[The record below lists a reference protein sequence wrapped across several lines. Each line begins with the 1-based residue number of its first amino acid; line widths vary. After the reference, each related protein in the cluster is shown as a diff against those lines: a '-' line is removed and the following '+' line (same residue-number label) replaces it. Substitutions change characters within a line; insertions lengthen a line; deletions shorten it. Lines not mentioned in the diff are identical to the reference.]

1 MKKFFSILFL
11 LFCSI
16 ANACDVCGCQLGG
29 LYFGI
34 MPHFNSHY
42 VGIRYSQAR
51 FNASIIYNNDLE
63 ENEFSDDLFTKTEIL
78 GRITLSKRLQLNV
91 TIPYIYNTM
100 KGTHQTLSFSGIGD
114 PSLLL
119 YFNPLTK
126 NSSNEMITFSQETR
140 LQHSLLLGGGVKFPL
155 GRFNRLDQGEVVNRN
170 FQVGS
175 GSTDVILTAN
185 YTATYNKFGV
195 NLESAYKVN
204 TENSAG
210 YEFGNQYNAMGN
222 LFYWITT
229 QEVSIIP
236 MAGVIYE
243 QGETHLD
250 NGILQVNTGGNATMG
265 TVGVQLFRNQF
276 ALAASFQTPLSQNY
290 NSDAISN
297 ITSKNRISVG
307 VTYNF
312 MVRKNNMIPLIPAE

>member
-1 MKKFFSILFL
+1 MKKSLLILFL

-51 FNASIIYNNDLE
+51 FNASIMYNNDLLE
-63 ENEFSDDLFTKTEIL
+63 DEFSNDLFTKTEIL
-78 GRITLSKRLQLNV
+78 GRISLSKRVQLNA

-100 KGTHQTLSFSGIGD
+100 EGSHQTLAFSGIGD
-114 PSLLL
+114 PSVLL

-126 NSSNEMITFSQETR
+126 STSNEMITFSKGTKW
-140 LQHSLLLGGGVKFPL
+140 QHSLLLGGGVKLPL
-155 GRFNRLDQGEVVNRN
+155 GKFNRLDQGEVVNRN

-175 GSTDVILTAN
+175 GSTDFILSAN
-185 YTATYNKFGV
+185 YTATYNKYGLNV
-195 NLESAYKVN
+195 ESAYKIN
-204 TENSAG
+204 TENSEG
-210 YEFGNQYNAMGN
+210 YQFGNQYNVMGN
-222 LFYWITT
+222 IFYWITT
-229 QEVSIIP
+229 PEVSIIP

-250 NGILQVNTGGNATMG
+250 NEILQVNTGGNATLG
-265 TVGVQLFRNQF
+265 SVGVQLFRNQF
-276 ALAASFQTPLSQNY
+276 AFAASFQTPISQNY

-297 ITSKNRISVG
+297 ITSKNRLSIG

-312 MVRKNNMIPLIPAE
+312 TVRTKGMIPIIPVE